1 MGRKIVVTSG
11 KGGVGKTTIVA
22 GVARALASLNYS
34 VCVVDGDVG
43 LNNLDLV
50 MNVEN
55 KIVYDLVDCMQ
66 AKCRI
71 KQAIIKDDFLD
82 MLYTLP
88 SGKNFPTNVVVSFES
103 IVEKLASIFDFVI
116 VDSPAGLDDGFCRA
130 VKSCSEALV
139 VVTPHISSIRDANKT
154 LIKLSGSN
162 KIISSEIV
170 VNRIR
175 GDLVV
180 GGQMMSHNDISKLLH
195 YHCLGVIP
203 ESDDYNISS
212 SINFVT
218 NSKELINKAFI
229 ILAKNISNN
238 QNLELDYLGRYTGI
252 LGFFRRKLKKI

>member
-43 LNNLDLV
+43 LNNLDLA

-71 KQAIIKDDFLD
+71 KQAIIKDDYLD

-88 SGKNFPTNVVVSFES
+88 SGKNFPTNVVVSFEN
-103 IVEKLASIFDFVI
+103 IIEKLASIFDFVF

-154 LIKLSGSN
+154 LIKLSGLD
-162 KIISSEIV
+162 KIISSEII

-175 GDLVV
+175 GDLVA

-195 YHCLGVIP
+195 CQCLGVVP

-212 SINFVT
+212 SINFVS
-218 NSKELINKAFI
+218 NGKELINKAFI

-238 QNLELDYLGRYTGI
+238 QNLELDYMSKYTGI
-252 LGFFRRKLKKI
+252 LGFFRRKLKKL